1 MKKHVCIIL
10 AYSAVSI
17 SGFIGLALYLYT
29 YFGKLIENS
38 DDLVGTIISIS
49 LYSLFLTELYLF
61 AAFLI
66 ALIGYFISKYR
77 DLDDYIKAFKTL
89 SWIHL
94 AIWIAFTFLCVISF
108 KNS

>member
-1 MKKHVCIIL
+1 MKNHVRIIL
-10 AYSAVSI
+10 AYLAVSI
-17 SGFIGLALYLYT
+17 SGFTGLALYMYI

-38 DDLVGTIISIS
+38 DNLIGTIISIS

-66 ALIGYFISKYR
+66 AVIGYFISKYR
-77 DLDDYIKAFKTL
+77 ELDDYIKAFKYL
-89 SWIHL
+89 VWIHL
-94 AIWIAFTFLCVISF
+94 ALWIAFTFLCIISF